1 MEFRHKTLREK
12 VHERELYI
20 AVLKRLEN
28 VLKGIKLELLKAKIK
43 DLEAKQL
50 IFESN
55 KYL

>member
-1 MEFRHKTLREK
+1 MEFRYKTVREK

-20 AVLKRLEN
+20 AVLKRLES

>member
-1 MEFRHKTLREK
+1 MEFRRKTLKEK

>member
-20 AVLKRLEN
+20 AVLKRLEK